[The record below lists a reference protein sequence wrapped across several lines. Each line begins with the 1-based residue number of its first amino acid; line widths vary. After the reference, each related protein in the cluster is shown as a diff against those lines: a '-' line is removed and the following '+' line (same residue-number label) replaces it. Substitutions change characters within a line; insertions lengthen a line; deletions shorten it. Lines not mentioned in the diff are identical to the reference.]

1 MPGEERRKQL
11 IEVAIDLFSKKGFGG
26 TTTRE
31 IAAAAGVT
39 EAIIFRH
46 FATKQDLYTAI
57 LDFIGHTTGVDQWI
71 SDAEGFMAAN
81 NDEGL
86 FRCIV
91 AKVIDSNRRDARIE
105 RLMIHAALEGHE
117 LAVMHHKQMTAAIG
131 VRMTEYVR
139 ARQQAAALRE
149 CDPTT
154 VLFAVVGVG
163 YFFAM
168 HKYMYQLTGAP
179 DLSDEQMI
187 DSFVAILMQG
197 LTGSTSGNTRGN
209 QQ

>member
-1 MPGEERRKQL
+1 LLAPDPHPSPTRLPAEERRKQL

-57 LDFIGHTTGVDQWI
+57 LDYKGHSTGVDQWI
-71 SDAEGFMAAN
+71 ADAQNFMERHD
-81 NDEGL
+81 DEGL
-86 FRCIV
+86 FGCIV
-91 AKVIDSNRRDARIE
+91 SKVIDSNRRDARFE
-105 RLMIHAALEGHE
+105 RLT
-117 LAVMHHKQMTAAIG
+117 VMHHNQMTQAIG

-139 ARQQAAALRE
+139 ARQQAGALRE
-149 CDPTT
+149 CDPNTI
-154 VLFAVVGVG
+154 LFAVVGVG
-163 YFFAM
+163 YFYAM
-168 HKYMYQLTGAP
+168 HKYMYQLGGAP

-197 LTGSTSGNTRGN
+197 LRGA